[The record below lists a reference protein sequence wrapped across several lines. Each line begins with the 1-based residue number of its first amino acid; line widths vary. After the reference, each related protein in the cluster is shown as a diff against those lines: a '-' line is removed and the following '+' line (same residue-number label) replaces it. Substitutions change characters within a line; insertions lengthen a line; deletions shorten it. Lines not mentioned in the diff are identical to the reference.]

1 SHWSTSKT
9 PSYTKS
15 VSWQH
20 HQRCHRRPIPSGRPI
35 MVNNTELNI
44 LKLLASRDDVNWTWY
59 NLDRAMSIR
68 KMDGIGNVARL
79 VSNLSEAGLVDIV
92 PGTTGGMN
100 YYRVSEKGHNLLND
114 INEQHLVDLP

>member
-1 SHWSTSKT
+1 
-9 PSYTKS
+9 
-15 VSWQH
+15 
-20 HQRCHRRPIPSGRPI
+20 

-44 LKLLASRDDVNWTWY
+44 LRLLASRDDVNWTWY

-79 VSNLSEAGLVDIV
+79 VSNLSEVGLLDIV

-100 YYRVSEKGHNLLND
+100 YYRVSEQGHNLLND

>member
-1 SHWSTSKT
+1 
-9 PSYTKS
+9 
-15 VSWQH
+15 
-20 HQRCHRRPIPSGRPI
+20 
-35 MVNNTELNI
+35 
-44 LKLLASRDDVNWTWY
+44 
-59 NLDRAMSIR
+59 
-68 KMDGIGNVARL
+68 MDGIGNVARL